1 MKKFFG
7 VIVAVMLC
15 VSMLASSALAA
26 SSSDLEA
33 ILEGVDLGALS
44 AADLEAILGDLDLED
59 VDFEELLATFEGDDS
74 ETVDKIEGA
83 LQDMNSVQASNS
95 GNGTASNSFDLA
107 SIISLIPV
115 DEQTSNILT
124 GVVSALSDGGL
135 QSLMSTVAGT
145 FNGSGISL
153 ASYETG
159 EFNIAQLAEAATQ
172 TTGSIVDMILSAL
185 EGLGLDTTTIEGLL
199 DNEIVNFF
207 ANLYI
212 GFIGKVEQPTVPPV
226 VTTKPPKTGDTSAV
240 LVALGTLV
248 LASGAAFVCRKKK
261 EEE

>member
-15 VSMLASSALAA
+15 VSMLMTSVSAA
-26 SSSDLEA
+26 SDLEEL
-33 ILEGVDLGALS
+33 LEGVDLGGLS
-44 AADLEAILGDLDLED
+44 VSDIESILGDLDLED
-59 VDFEELLATFEGDDS
+59 VDIEAIISSFEEDDD
-74 ETVDKIEGA
+74 TVDQIESA

-107 SIISLIPV
+107 SIIKLIPV
-115 DEQTSNILT
+115 DEQTSNILS
-124 GVVSALSDGGL
+124 GVVSVLSDGGL
-135 QSLMSTVAGT
+135 QSLMSSVVGT

-159 EFNIAQLAEAATQ
+159 EFNIAKLAESATQ
-172 TTGSIVDMILSAL
+172 STASIVDMILSAL
-185 EGLGLDTTTIEGLL
+185 EGLGLDTTLVEGLL

-212 GFIGKVEQPTVPPV
+212 GFIGKGPESTVPPV

-248 LASGAAFVCRKKK
+248 VASGAAFVCMKKK

>member
-15 VSMLASSALAA
+15 VSMLMTSVSAA
-26 SSSDLEA
+26 SDLEEL
-33 ILEGVDLGALS
+33 LEGVDLGGLS
-44 AADLEAILGDLDLED
+44 ISDIESILGDLDLED
-59 VDFEELLATFEGDDS
+59 VDLEAIISSFEEDDD
-74 ETVDKIEGA
+74 TVDQIESA

-107 SIISLIPV
+107 SIIKLIPV
-115 DEQTSNILT
+115 DEQTSNILS
-124 GVVSALSDGGL
+124 GVVSVLSDGGL
-135 QSLMSTVAGT
+135 QSLMSSVLGT

-159 EFNIAQLAEAATQ
+159 EFNIAKLAESATQ
-172 TTGSIVDMILSAL
+172 STASIVDMILSAL
-185 EGLGLDTTTIEGLL
+185 EGLGLDTTMIEGLL

-212 GFIGKVEQPTVPPV
+212 GFIGKVPESTVPPV

-248 LASGAAFVCRKKK
+248 VASGAAFVCMKKK

>member
-15 VSMLASSALAA
+15 VAMLVSSVSAA
-26 SSSDLEA
+26 SELES
-33 ILEGVDLGALS
+33 ILNGVDLGGLTAS
-44 AADLEAILGDLDLED
+44 DIESILGDLNLED
-59 VDFEELLATFEGDDS
+59 VDVDALLESFEGDDDD
-74 ETVDKIEGA
+74 TVAKIEGA

-95 GNGTASNSFDLA
+95 GNGTASNSFDLS

-115 DEQTSNILT
+115 DEQTSDILA

-135 QSLMSTVAGT
+135 ESLMSTVIGT

-159 EFNIAQLAEAATQ
+159 EFNIAKLAESATQ
-172 TTGSIVDMILSAL
+172 STGSIVDMILSAL
-185 EGLGLDTTTIEGLL
+185 EGLGLDTTMIEGLL

-212 GFIGKVEQPTVPPV
+212 GFIGKVEESTVPPV

-240 LVALGTLV
+240 LVALGTLAV
-248 LASGAAFVCRKKK
+248 ASGAAFVCLKKK

>member
-1 MKKFFG
+1 MKKVFG

-15 VSMLASSALAA
+15 VSMLVSSVAA
-26 SSSDLEA
+26 ASDLEA
-33 ILEGVDLGALS
+33 LLEGVDLGGLS
-44 AADLEAILGDLDLED
+44 ASDIETILGDLDLED
-59 VDFEELLATFEGDDS
+59 VDIDALLATFEGDDTATLDQVES
-74 ETVDKIEGA
+74 A

-95 GNGTASNSFDLA
+95 GYGTSSNSFDLT

-115 DEQTSNILT
+115 DEQTANILT
-124 GVVSALSDGGL
+124 GVVSVLSDGGL
-135 QSLMSTVAGT
+135 QSLMSTVIGT
-145 FNGSGISL
+145 FNGNGISL

-159 EFNIAQLAEAATQ
+159 EFNIAQLAETATQ
-172 TTGSIVDMILSAL
+172 TTGSIVDMLLSAL
-185 EGLGLDTTTIEGLL
+185 EGLGLDTTVIEGLL

-212 GFIGKVEQPTVPPV
+212 GFIGQVEESTVPPV

-240 LVALGTLV
+240 LVALGTLAV
-248 LASGAAFVCRKKK
+248 ASGAAFVCMKKK

>member
-15 VSMLASSALAA
+15 VSMLMTSVSAA
-26 SSSDLEA
+26 SDLEEL
-33 ILEGVDLGALS
+33 LEGVDLGGLS
-44 AADLEAILGDLDLED
+44 VSDIESILGDLDLED
-59 VDFEELLATFEGDDS
+59 VDIEAIISSFEEDDD
-74 ETVDKIEGA
+74 TVDQIESA

-107 SIISLIPV
+107 SIIKLIPV
-115 DEQTSNILT
+115 DEQTSNILS
-124 GVVSALSDGGL
+124 GVVSVLSDGGL
-135 QSLMSTVAGT
+135 QSLMSSVVGT

-159 EFNIAQLAEAATQ
+159 EFNIAKLAESATQ
-172 TTGSIVDMILSAL
+172 STASIVDMILSAL
-185 EGLGLDTTTIEGLL
+185 EGLGLDTTLVEGLL

-212 GFIGKVEQPTVPPV
+212 GFIGKVPESTVPPV

-248 LASGAAFVCRKKK
+248 VASGAAFVCMKKK

>member
-15 VSMLASSALAA
+15 VSMLMTSVSAA
-26 SSSDLEA
+26 SDLEEL
-33 ILEGVDLGALS
+33 LEGVDLGGLS
-44 AADLEAILGDLDLED
+44 ISDIESILGDLDLED
-59 VDFEELLATFEGDDS
+59 VDLEAIISSFEEDDD
-74 ETVDKIEGA
+74 TVDQIESA

-107 SIISLIPV
+107 SIIELIPV
-115 DEQTSNILT
+115 DEQTSNILS
-124 GVVSALSDGGL
+124 GVVSVLSDGGL
-135 QSLMSTVAGT
+135 QSLMSSVLGT

-159 EFNIAQLAEAATQ
+159 EFNIAKLAESATQ
-172 TTGSIVDMILSAL
+172 TTASIVDMILSAL
-185 EGLGLDTTTIEGLL
+185 EGLGLDTTLVEGLL

-212 GFIGKVEQPTVPPV
+212 GFIGKVPESTVPPV

-248 LASGAAFVCRKKK
+248 VASGAAFVCMKKK

>member
-15 VSMLASSALAA
+15 ISMLVTSVAA
-26 SSSDLEA
+26 ASDLESL
-33 ILEGVDLGALS
+33 LEGVDLGGLS
-44 AADLEAILGDLDLED
+44 TSDIETILGDLNLED
-59 VDFEELLATFEGDDS
+59 VDVDELLATFEGDDAA
-74 ETVDKIEGA
+74 TLDKIEGA
-83 LQDMNSVQASNS
+83 IQDMNSVQASNS

-124 GVVSALSDGGL
+124 GVVSVLSDGGL
-135 QSLMSTVAGT
+135 QSLMSSVSGA
-145 FNGSGISL
+145 FNGNGISL
-153 ASYETG
+153 ASYSTG
-159 EFNIAQLAEAATQ
+159 GFNIAKLADVATQ
-172 TTGSIVDMILSAL
+172 TTGSIVDMIISTL
-185 EGLGLDTTTIEGLL
+185 EGLGLDTSMIEGLL

-212 GFIGKVEQPTVPPV
+212 GFIGKVEQPTQPPV
-226 VTTKPPKTGDTSAV
+226 ETTKPPKTGDTSAV
-240 LVALGTLV
+240 LVALGTLAV
-248 LASGAAFVCRKKK
+248 ASGAAFVCMKKK

>member
-15 VSMLASSALAA
+15 ISMLASSALAA
-26 SSSDLEA
+26 SSDLEA

-44 AADLEAILGDLDLED
+44 AADLEAILGDLNLED

-159 EFNIAQLAEAATQ
+159 EFNIAKLAEAATQ
-172 TTGSIVDMILSAL
+172 TTGSIVDMIVSAL
-185 EGLGLDTTTIEGLL
+185 EGLGLDTTVIEGLL

-212 GFIGKVEQPTVPPV
+212 GFIGKVEQSTVPPV

>member
-15 VSMLASSALAA
+15 VSMLMTSVSAA
-26 SSSDLEA
+26 SDLEEL
-33 ILEGVDLGALS
+33 LEGVDLGGLS
-44 AADLEAILGDLDLED
+44 VSDIESILGDLDLED
-59 VDFEELLATFEGDDS
+59 VDLEAIISSFEEDDD
-74 ETVDKIEGA
+74 TVDQIESA

-107 SIISLIPV
+107 SIIKLIPV
-115 DEQTSNILT
+115 DEQTSNILS
-124 GVVSALSDGGL
+124 GVVSVLSDGGL
-135 QSLMSTVAGT
+135 QSLMSSVVGT

-159 EFNIAQLAEAATQ
+159 EFNIAQLAESATQ
-172 TTGSIVDMILSAL
+172 TTASIVDMIISAL
-185 EGLGLDTTTIEGLL
+185 EGLGLDTTLVEGLL

-212 GFIGKVEQPTVPPV
+212 GFIGKVPESTVPPV

-248 LASGAAFVCRKKK
+248 VASGAAFVCMKKK

>member
-15 VSMLASSALAA
+15 ISMLASSALAA
-26 SSSDLEA
+26 SSDLEA

-44 AADLEAILGDLDLED
+44 AADLEAILGDLNLED

-159 EFNIAQLAEAATQ
+159 EFNIAKLAEAATQ
-172 TTGSIVDMILSAL
+172 TTGSIVDMIISAL
-185 EGLGLDTTTIEGLL
+185 EGLGLDTTVIEGLL

-212 GFIGKVEQPTVPPV
+212 GFIGKVEQSTVPPV